1 MERILFDHIGTQLQ
15 QNGTALVV
23 RARKE
28 VIAAAGACNPQQYLT
43 VRYRRHE
50 IVASFWHHINNLYVG
65 ENLQDHM
72 VCSIG
77 FEAKDH
83 LNTLDHLARQD
94 PKVIE
99 AAMGE

>member
-1 MERILFDHIGTQLQ
+1 M
-15 QNGTALVV
+15 V

-28 VIAAAGACNPQQYLT
+28 VIAAAGACNHQQYLT

-50 IVASFWHHINNLYVG
+50 IVASFWHHINNPYVG
-65 ENLQDHM
+65 ENLQDHT

-83 LNTLDHLARQD
+83 LSETR
-94 PKVIE
+94 PKSDRSGHGRISHDQNE
-99 AAMGE
+99 PPHIC